1 LDKVANDNLSLGGTG
16 RLAYDP
22 APTDQGTCPAMP
34 PNESPQDARD
44 AQDAGDLL
52 AALKLIAERAGKEI
66 LAYYVAA
73 GEGKGPVVR
82 EKADAT
88 PVTEADEVA
97 EALILEALAK
107 LTPDIPIVSEE
118 AASEGYLPDVS
129 GGRFWLVD
137 PLDGTRE
144 FLSRNGEFTV
154 NIALVEDGR
163 PVAGVVHAPALART
177 WIGAQAG
184 AGAGLGTGITAPGRT
199 VASFSETDKETVAI
213 RVRGLPADGATV
225 IASRRHG
232 SGDLLD
238 DFLKDY
244 TVKDRVSA
252 GSSLKFCLVAS
263 GHADLYPRFGRT
275 MEWDT
280 AAGHAVLLAAG
291 GTVETVAGRPL
302 AYGKPGFENPFFIAK
317 GAKGSAGS

>member
-1 LDKVANDNLSLGGTG
+1 MASQD
-16 RLAYDP
+16 
-22 APTDQGTCPAMP
+22 
-34 PNESPQDARD
+34 EHQDAE
-44 AQDAGDLL
+44 DLL
-52 AALKLIAERAGKEI
+52 AALTLIAERAGKEI

-73 GEGKGPVVR
+73 GEGEGPEVR
-82 EKADAT
+82 EKADST
-88 PVTEADEVA
+88 PVTEADEAA
-97 EALILEALAK
+97 EAFILEALAK
-107 LTPDIPIVSEE
+107 LTPEIPVVSEE
-118 AASEGYLPDVS
+118 AASAGHLPDVS

-163 PVAGVVHAPALART
+163 PVAGVVHAPALAMT
-177 WIGAQAG
+177 WSGAQAG
-184 AGAGLGTGITAPGRT
+184 VGAGAVKGGAAGGPA
-199 VASFSETDKETVAI
+199 VAQYSETDKETMAI
-213 RVRGLPADGATV
+213 RVREIPGDGATV
-225 IASRRHG
+225 VASRRHG

-244 TVKDRVSA
+244 AVKDLVSA

-263 GHADLYPRFGRT
+263 GRADLYPRFGRT

-291 GTVETVAGRPL
+291 GSVETVAGGNVATTPGTPL
-302 AYGKPGFENPFFIAK
+302 AYGKPGFENPFFVAK
-317 GAKGSAGS
+317 GASGGGSGGETGGAAA

>member
-1 LDKVANDNLSLGGTG
+1 MSS
-16 RLAYDP
+16 
-22 APTDQGTCPAMP
+22 
-34 PNESPQDARD
+34 NESPQE
-44 AQDAGDLL
+44 AQDAEDLL
-52 AALKLIAERAGKEI
+52 AALELIAEQAGKEI

-73 GEGKGPVVR
+73 ADGEGPVVR
-82 EKADAT
+82 EKADAS

-97 EALILEALAK
+97 EAYILEALAK

-129 GGRFWLVD
+129 GGCFWLVD

-144 FLSRNGEFTV
+144 FLSHNGEFTV

-184 AGAGLGTGITAPGRT
+184 AGAGLGTGITAPGRA

-213 RVRGLPADGATV
+213 RVRDLPADGATV

-291 GTVETVAGRPL
+291 GTVETAAGGTVETVAGHPL

>member
-1 LDKVANDNLSLGGTG
+1 M
-16 RLAYDP
+16 
-22 APTDQGTCPAMP
+22 PTKE
-34 PNESPQDARD
+34 NPQDAE
-44 AQDAGDLL
+44 DLL
-52 AALKLIAERAGKEI
+52 TVLKLIAKRAGKEI

-73 GEGKGPVVR
+73 GEGEGPEVR
-82 EKADAT
+82 EKADST
-88 PVTEADEVA
+88 PVTEADEAA
-97 EALILEALAK
+97 EDLILEALAK
-107 LTPDIPIVSEE
+107 LTPDIPVVSEE
-118 AASEGYLPDVS
+118 AAAAGHLPDVS

-163 PVAGVVHAPALART
+163 PVAGVVHAPALAMT
-177 WIGAQAG
+177 WSGAQGGVG
-184 AGAGLGTGITAPGRT
+184 AGIGGTAEGPA
-199 VASFSETDKETVAI
+199 VAEFSETDKPIMAI
-213 RVRGLPADGATV
+213 RVREIPADGVTV

-263 GHADLYPRFGRT
+263 GRADLYPRFGRT

-291 GTVETVAGRPL
+291 GTVETATGGDVATTPGQPL
-302 AYGKPGFENPFFIAK
+302 TYGKPGFENPFFIAC
-317 GAKGSAGS
+317 GAKGA